1 MAKAGFGGGSSR
13 LRRRMTRLRI
23 ALAAVLAAT
32 VAAGCGAGAQPSQD
46 FTGAEE
52 DVATVV
58 EELESAAQREE
69 PTRICTEILSTEL
82 SRRLGKGCTDTV
94 QTAIDD
100 ADVYALSADDVQI
113 DGTRARVRV
122 EVGNDG
128 ERKELIEMVRQTQ
141 GGWRIERFG
150 GTIR

>member
-1 MAKAGFGGGSSR
+1 
-13 LRRRMTRLRI
+13 MTRPRI

-52 DVATVV
+52 DVAKVV

-69 PTRICTEILSTEL
+69 PTRICTEILSTAL
-82 SRRLGKGCTDTV
+82 SRDLGKECTATV

-100 ADVYALSADDVQI
+100 ADIYALSADEVQI
-113 DGTRARVRV
+113 SGTRARVRV

-128 ERKELIEMVRQTQ
+128 ERKEQLELVRQTP
-141 GGWRIERFG
+141 GGWRIDSFG
-150 GTIR
+150 GTVR